1 MNIVELCILQM
12 MYILGVY
19 DTCKWDMCS
28 SPYHMLLWKT
38 FCGYYIKL
46 FLNVRWNVVYELD
59 INSEYKKNK
68 LATMTKTIMCKWV
81 DNLSK
86 IQYNE

>member
-28 SPYHMLLWKT
+28 SPYHM
-38 FCGYYIKL
+38 I

-59 INSEYKKNK
+59 INSEYKKNE
-68 LATMTKTIMCKWV
+68 LTTMTRTIMCKWV

-86 IQYNE
+86 IQCNE

>member
-1 MNIVELCILQM
+1 
-12 MYILGVY
+12 
-19 DTCKWDMCS
+19 MCS
-28 SPYHMLLWKT
+28 SPYPMLLWKK

-59 INSEYKKNK
+59 INSEYKKNE
-68 LATMTKTIMCKWV
+68 LATMTRTIMCKWV

-86 IQYNE
+86 IQCNE

>member
-19 DTCKWDMCS
+19 EWDMCS
-28 SPYHMLLWKT
+28 SPYPMLLWKK

-59 INSEYKKNK
+59 INSEYKTNE
-68 LATMTKTIMCKWV
+68 LATMTRIIMCK
-81 DNLSK
+81 
-86 IQYNE
+86 